1 MGKTARLFAA
11 IDIGSQRLRM
21 KIVEIGREGRLR
33 ELENVDL
40 LIPLGRDTFNDG
52 KLSFASVRGT
62 CDAIAG
68 FQRLMTDYGVRE
80 CRVVA
85 TSALREASNRE
96 YMVDQIRMLTGL
108 DVEIINNAQEKFLTF
123 QAARVLLPETQAGAC
138 GESVLV
144 LDIGAGSIQ
153 LSRCIGGRLVS
164 SQSMKIGALRIK
176 EAMARIEQHSLR
188 FSDVLEEYI
197 EAHVESLETFRDTAG
212 PSRFVVITGESDTLV
227 KLAGA
232 DGAGPMTAISR
243 ERFEKAFHKA
253 VEMPAPQ
260 LAALCG
266 ISQAGA
272 EVIAPV
278 LLLIRTF
285 FDKST
290 AREVLFPHVTLVDG
304 LIAEHVQAD
313 FAKSGSGPF
322 EADIL
327 SIADHLAQRYLFN
340 RAHSEYVAS
349 AALLLFDSLRTLH
362 GMDARDRFLLHV
374 AAVLHDTG
382 KFIAADPHAKHSDS
396 LIRASQLAGLSDREL
411 LTVASIAR
419 FHSSEEPV
427 FDSDNLRRLD
437 VRSRLKTVKLVA
449 IIRLADA
456 LDTSHRQKITGL
468 RVELAENACRVR
480 GSSRVDTA
488 LEQWTFGMK
497 SEFFREVFGLKPLLA
512 IVNKAGKPEEA
523 P

>member
-1 MGKTARLFAA
+1 MGKPIRLFAA

-52 KLSFASVRGT
+52 KLSFASVRAT
-62 CDAIAG
+62 CEAIAG
-68 FQRLMTDYGVRE
+68 FQRLMTDYGVTE

-96 YMVDQIRMLTGL
+96 YMVDQIRMLTGF

-123 QAARVLLPETQAGAC
+123 QAARSLLQGAGLAGM

-153 LSRCIGGRLVS
+153 LSRCTDGHLVS

-176 EAMARIEQHSLR
+176 EAMGRIEQHSLR

-197 EAHVESLETFRDTAG
+197 EAHVESLDTFRDSDDPT
-212 PSRFVVITGESDTLV
+212 RFVVITGESETLV
-227 KLAGA
+227 KLAGVA
-232 DGAGPMTAISR
+232 QPEPMTAVSR
-243 ERFEKAFHKA
+243 DRFEKSFHKA

-272 EVIAPV
+272 DVIAPV
-278 LLLIRTF
+278 LILIRKF
-285 FDKST
+285 FDKT
-290 AREVLFPHVTLVDG
+290 AASEVLFPHITLVDG
-304 LIAEHVQAD
+304 LIAEHVQAGLSR
-313 FAKSGSGPF
+313 AGSSRF
-322 EADIL
+322 EADVL
-327 SIADHLAQRYLFN
+327 SNAEHLAQRYRYN
-340 RAHSEYVAS
+340 RTHSQYVVSAS
-349 AALLLFDSLRTLH
+349 LLLFDSLRTLH

-374 AAVLHDTG
+374 AALLHDTG

-396 LIRASQLAGLSDREL
+396 LIRASQLAGLSDMEL

-419 FHSSEEPV
+419 YHSSEEPS
-427 FDSDNLRRLD
+427 FDSDNLRRLG
-437 VRSRLKTVKLVA
+437 VRNRLKTVKMIA

-468 RVELAENACRVR
+468 RVELAENACRIR
-480 GSSRVDTA
+480 GSSRMDTA

-497 SEFFREVFGLKPLLA
+497 SEFFREVFGLKPLLTIA
-512 IVNKAGKPEEA
+512 NKAGKPEEA